1 MLRDFKTWLDV
12 AEDEACFVENLNETY
27 VALGF
32 ESFITG
38 NYSENLDGFA
48 KALIRQVR
56 QGTVLCLTRLH
67 AKLSFY
73 I

>member
-48 KALIRQVR
+48 KALIRQ
-56 QGTVLCLTRLH
+56 GTVLCLTRLH